1 MASPTYEMLS
11 KAIPFGRENAIK
23 REDLASK
30 LGLSDRVMRNAIED
44 ARREGLF
51 ILNAQDGRGYFRT
64 TDLAELKRQYDSDTA
79 RALSILARRK
89 PIRDA
94 LKAAGVKV

>member
-1 MASPTYEMLS
+1 MASPTYEMLNEM
-11 KAIPFGRENAIK
+11 IPFGRENAIP
-23 REDLASK
+23 RRDLAEK
-30 LGLSDRVMRNAIED
+30 LSMSDREMRKAIEQ
-44 ARREGLF
+44 ARCEGMF